1 MAAALF
7 TATASAA
14 NGDVTDDGW
23 LMVEDFENSPT
34 ISTFNYVGDT
44 PTGTAT
50 VIDNTTSTGGKVAS
64 FVGGDYNTVIELSVK
79 LPEGEV
85 LKNYS
90 QIAFDLYR
98 NSGDENYKK
107 MLVQADD
114 YRIYMD
120 EGEDNFPQ
128 QAPSETWTEMAY
140 SIDLTNTV
148 GNEFKLRIGI
158 LSDAADYLIDNVR
171 LKVIS
176 EEDMPGTSQNGAV
189 TGGWLMAED
198 FEGYLMGA
206 KLNVYPIKYDAK
218 GTADIAKAPTDDM
231 GRSAHFTSTDWNN
244 IIEVPITLPAG
255 KVLANYS
262 EISFDLYINEGS
274 SANRQIHIYADDETI
289 LAQEGYP
296 TQGNTGQWLSKSFD
310 IPGGLAA
317 GNEFNLR
324 IGMSV
329 NAGEEYY
336 IDNIRLK
343 ESSEPVAPGTT
354 QNGQIVDG
362 WLMLQDF
369 EAASLNDDFRIWNRW
384 GKDLSDIYEVSLVDN
399 PDGGKAAKIT
409 YPDEGQKEYDTMFE
423 LDVTLPAGKELTD
436 YSEIAFDFYRL
447 EGDHTGTQV
456 YIDVNGVLIYLDSG
470 FPDYDEADGKW
481 ATKKCELEPI
491 PNGDEPA
498 GSIDGITGSFK
509 LHLGLKSPGPNY
521 MIDNV
526 RLKPTTATGI
536 TDVQAGAET
545 VVVVDGGV
553 MINAGAK
560 AAYAVYDISGRAVS
574 QGVADGSKTVTLQRG
589 VYVVRVNGKA
599 VKVLVR

>member
-7 TATASAA
+7 TITAGAA
-14 NGDVTDDGW
+14 NGDVIDGW

-34 ISTFNYVGDT
+34 ISTYNYVGDT
-44 PTGTAT
+44 PTGNAT
-50 VIDNTTSTGGKVAS
+50 VIDNTTGTGGKVAS
-64 FVGGDYNTVIELSVK
+64 FEGGDYNTVIELSVK
-79 LPEGEV
+79 LPKE

-98 NSGDENYKK
+98 NSGDGNYKK
-107 MLVQADD
+107 MLVQADN

-120 EGEDNFPQ
+120 EGDDNYPE
-128 QAPSETWTEMAY
+128 QAPAETWTEKSY
-140 SIDLTNTV
+140 NIDLTNTV

-158 LSDAADYLIDNVR
+158 LSDNADYLIDNVR
-171 LKVIS
+171 LKVIN
-176 EEDMPGTSQNGAV
+176 EEDMPGTSQNGTV

-206 KLNVYPIKYDAK
+206 KLNVYPIQYDAR
-218 GTADIAKAPTDDM
+218 GTADVAKAPTDDR
-231 GRSAHFTSTDWNN
+231 GRSAHFKATDWNN
-244 IIEVPITLPAG
+244 IIEVPVTLPHG
-255 KVLANYS
+255 KVLSNYS

-274 SANRQIHIYADDETI
+274 NPNRQIHIYANDETI
-289 LAQEGYP
+289 IAQEGYP
-296 TQGNTGQWLSKSFD
+296 EQGSTGQWLPMSFG

-317 GNEFNLR
+317 GNTFNLR

-329 NAGEEYY
+329 GAGEEYY

-343 ESSEPVAPGTT
+343 ESSEPVEPGTT
-354 QNGQIVDG
+354 QNGQMVG
-362 WLMLQDF
+362 GLLMVEDF
-369 EAASLNDDFRIWNRW
+369 EALQSVGMFNYLGYPSEGTASIV
-384 GKDLSDIYEVSLVDN
+384 EN
-399 PDGGKAAKIT
+399 PTVLGNKAASFVGGDFNT
-409 YPDEGQKEYDTMFE
+409 VLE
-423 LDVTLPAGKELTD
+423 LDVTLPNDDVLSD
-436 YSEIAFDFYRL
+436 YSDVVFDLYVKSREAENEDYLHKNMLVWADEFVIHQDDNTYPKTADPDVWTEKTYAIPT
-447 EGDHTGTQV
+447 EGNNIGNT
-456 YIDVNGVLIYLDSG
+456 
-470 FPDYDEADGKW
+470 
-481 ATKKCELEPI
+481 
-491 PNGDEPA
+491 
-498 GSIDGITGSFK
+498 FK
-509 LHLGLKSPGPNY
+509 LHIGILADDADYL
-521 MIDNV
+521 IDNV
-526 RLKPTTATGI
+526 RLRPTTATGI

>member
-23 LMVEDFENSPT
+23 LMVEDFEGSTT

-44 PTGTAT
+44 PTGIAT
-50 VIDNTTSTGGKVAS
+50 VIDNPTGTDGKVAS
-64 FVGGDYNTVIELSVK
+64 FVGGDYNTVIELDVK
-79 LPEGEV
+79 LPVGKE

-98 NSGDENYKK
+98 NSGDANYKK

-114 YRIYMD
+114 FRIHMD
-120 EGEDNFPQ
+120 EGDDNYPE
-128 QAPSETWTEMAY
+128 QAPAEKWTEKSY

-148 GNEFKLRIGI
+148 GNSFKLRIGI
-158 LSDAADYLIDNVR
+158 LSNDANYLIDNVR
-171 LKVIS
+171 LKVIN
-176 EEDMPGTSQNGAV
+176 EEDMPGESQNNTV

-206 KLNVYPIKYDAK
+206 KLTVYPIQYDAK
-218 GTADIAKAPTDDM
+218 GNADVAKAPTGDR
-231 GRSAHFTSTDWNN
+231 GRSAHFKAIDWNN
-244 IIEVPITLPAG
+244 IIEVPITLPHG
-255 KVLANYS
+255 KVLSDYS
-262 EISFDLYINEGS
+262 HISFDLYICDGS
-274 SANRQIHIYADDETI
+274 NTNRQIHIYANDEKI
-289 LAQEGYP
+289 LAQSDYPNQGKTGEWLAKEFSIPEGLSA
-296 TQGNTGQWLSKSFD
+296 GNT
-310 IPGGLAA
+310 
-317 GNEFNLR
+317 FNLR
-324 IGMSV
+324 IGM
-329 NAGEEYY
+329 NTDAGAEYY

-343 ESSEPVAPGTT
+343 ESSESVEPGNT
-354 QNGQIVDG
+354 QNGQMVGD

-369 EAASLNDDFRIWNRW
+369 EAATEGDIAAWDKSSYGIPEGTTVEIINNPTAGNEKVAWFAGGNTYNTILEVNAKLPS
-384 GKDLSDIYEVSLVDN
+384 GK
-399 PDGGKAAKIT
+399 
-409 YPDEGQKEYDTMFE
+409 
-423 LDVTLPAGKELTD
+423 TLAD
-436 YSEIAFDFYRL
+436 YSEIAFDLYRNAEEENDYPGL
-447 EGDHTGTQV
+447 YIRVNDIIINDDGETG
-456 YIDVNGVLIYLDSG
+456 Y
-470 FPDYDEADGKW
+470 DYGQETTW
-481 ATKKCELEPI
+481 TEVKKPLT
-491 PNGDEPA
+491 G
-498 GSIDGITGSFK
+498 IDGLETITGQIK
-509 LHLGLKSPGPNY
+509 IRLGLLSGKPSY
-521 MIDNV
+521 LIDNV